1 MPTQASIAEAV
12 NGVAAH
18 FRAHPESGRSND
30 APATAT
36 LQGGLRFQVTHPNG
50 MTVATDMPAAFGGE
64 ATAPSPGWLMRAA
77 SAACNASMIAIRAAQ
92 EGITLDELTV
102 VVGSV
107 SDDRGMVGVADDV
120 PAGPLEAA
128 GHVRV
133 RAAGAAPPPAAPP
146 RARGRAPAARAGGGG
161 GEPAL
166 AVKGA
171 HDLLWIDDLR
181 LQLDDQQR
189 ARGDMP
195 GQDVNHAALPI
206 DGERHLRRELPA
218 ADPLEKLRHALVHC
232 RVAPVHEPVPLHAP
246 PPWHEVEA
254 DLERRGD
261 LVERRQRHLGCEPAL
276 DPGNRRAGD
285 AGRGC
290 HVVLAPALA
299 QPNSAADDPEALE
312 VHGPHL
318 DRA

>member
-12 NGVAAH
+12 DGVAAH

-120 PAGPLEAA
+120 PAGPLEASV
-128 GHVRV
+128 HVRV
-133 RAAGAAPPPAAPP
+133 RAAGADPERLRDVVAW
-146 RARGRAPAARAGGGG
+146 ARTHSPVVDAVGRAVPTSF
-161 GEPAL
+161 
-166 AVKGA
+166 
-171 HDLLWIDDLR
+171 
-181 LQLDDQQR
+181 
-189 ARGDMP
+189 
-195 GQDVNHAALPI
+195 DVEI
-206 DGERHLRRELPA
+206 G
-218 ADPLEKLRHALVHC
+218 
-232 RVAPVHEPVPLHAP
+232 
-246 PPWHEVEA
+246 
-254 DLERRGD
+254 
-261 LVERRQRHLGCEPAL
+261 
-276 DPGNRRAGD
+276 
-285 AGRGC
+285 
-290 HVVLAPALA
+290 
-299 QPNSAADDPEALE
+299 
-312 VHGPHL
+312 
-318 DRA
+318 

>member
-1 MPTQASIAEAV
+1 MTWSLRVPAQHHEDGSMPTQASIAEAV
-12 NGVAAH
+12 DGVAAH

-120 PAGPLEAA
+120 PAGPLEASV
-128 GHVRV
+128 HVRV
-133 RAAGAAPPPAAPP
+133 RAAGAHPARLRGVGAWAPDPSR
-146 RARGRAPAARAGGGG
+146 RAGRGGGGG

-206 DGERHLRRELPA
+206 DRTSS
-218 ADPLEKLRHALVHC
+218 
-232 RVAPVHEPVPLHAP
+232 
-246 PPWHEVEA
+246 
-254 DLERRGD
+254 
-261 LVERRQRHLGCEPAL
+261 L
-276 DPGNRRAGD
+276 D
-285 AGRGC
+285 
-290 HVVLAPALA
+290 
-299 QPNSAADDPEALE
+299 
-312 VHGPHL
+312 
-318 DRA
+318 